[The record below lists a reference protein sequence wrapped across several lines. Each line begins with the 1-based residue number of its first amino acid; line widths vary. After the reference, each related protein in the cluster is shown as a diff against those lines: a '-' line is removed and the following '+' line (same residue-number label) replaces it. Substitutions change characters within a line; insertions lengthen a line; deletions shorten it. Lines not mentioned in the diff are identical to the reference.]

1 MGMHGRAKGHD
12 RILLTH
18 WKPMPR
24 GVLFLILLALLLIG
38 GAFFLSSSADEVPLT
53 QIEVDV
59 SNAPTAQ

>member
-1 MGMHGRAKGHD
+1 MGMHGRAKG
-12 RILLTH
+12 RLSLLLTH

-24 GVLFLILLALLLIG
+24 GVLFLIILVLLLVG

-53 QIEVDV
+53 QIEADV